1 MLVIEVNPTTNE
13 RRVVFHRDWHQGW
26 LSSGYV
32 APRKNFTGGSDMDKL
47 QRALLRRTEIGHFSQ
62 GQTEIGVFQSG
73 QTEKGHFSRGQAE
86 MGAFQSDGTKKEGSN
101 GDAAA
106 R

>member
-26 LSSGYV
+26 LSLGYI

-47 QRALLRRTEIGHFSQ
+47 QRALLRRTEIGA
-62 GQTEIGVFQSG
+62 FQSG
-73 QTEKGHFSRGQAE
+73 QTEIGHFGRGQAE
-86 MGAFQSDGTKKEGSN
+86 MG
-101 GDAAA
+101 DATQGESK
-106 R
+106 